1 MNSKSGLVRCMVVC
15 GVVLVAGLNGCQL
28 DSDKPI
34 YRDVPIS
41 VSGIYTGEL
50 SQGRLI
56 HPISGATVT
65 SMNLR
70 QTGDRL
76 EGIDNNGHVF
86 RGRLFSVDANAASF
100 TLEGQTT
107 QGVTGTIS
115 GTLDLSSGARMTGTW
130 IEPNLYGDV
139 KGRADVQDTGTALR
153 ITPSSATLTTNN
165 ETVTFTASGG
175 AGSYSWAVGN
185 TSLGVVAGSGPTVI
199 YTRRAAGNNTVRVT
213 SAGQTVTANI
223 NQP

>member
-1 MNSKSGLVRCMVVC
+1 
-15 GVVLVAGLNGCQL
+15 
-28 DSDKPI
+28 
-34 YRDVPIS
+34 
-41 VSGIYTGEL
+41 L

-86 RGRLFSVDANAASF
+86 RGRLFSVEANTASF

-130 IEPNLYGDV
+130 IEPNLFGDV
-139 KGRADVQDTGTALR
+139 RGRGDVRDSGTALR
-153 ITPSSATLTTNN
+153 ITPASATLTVNN

-175 AGSYSWAVGN
+175 GGPYSWAVGS
-185 TSLGVVAGSGPTVI
+185 TSLGTVAGSGSTVI
-199 YTRRAAGNNTVRVT
+199 YTRRATGNNTIRVT
-213 SAGQTVTANI
+213 SAGETVTATI